1 VSDMEREL
9 RRLKDIE
16 AIVRLR
22 SLYCYYADLK
32 DCDNWANLFTEDGV
46 FETDVFGIHRGRET
60 IRALQH
66 LPFAVHY
73 VANPIIDV
81 DGDRATGRWLLFEPC
96 SFPVGKRNQPV
107 WGMAKYEDVYE
118 RVGGEWK
125 FKHVKLMSHTWSPFE
140 KGWEKERII
149 GQKAA
154 ARKKAAARPMPKA
167 KANATAKAKAKT
179 KAKATARKKAARRV

>member
-1 VSDMEREL
+1 MSDVEREL

-22 SLYCYYADLK
+22 SLYCYYADLRDGDK
-32 DCDNWANLFTEDGV
+32 WSSLFTEDGV

-73 VANPIIDV
+73 VANPIIDI
-81 DGDRATGRWLLFEPC
+81 DGDRATGKWLLFEPC
-96 SFPVGKRNQPV
+96 SFPVGKRKQPV

-125 FKHVKLMSHTWSPFE
+125 FKHVKLISHTWAPYE
-140 KGWEKERII
+140 KGWEKQRII
-149 GQKAA
+149 GQRAA
-154 ARKKAAARPMPKA
+154 AKPKP
-167 KANATAKAKAKT
+167 KAKAKAKA
-179 KAKATARKKAARRV
+179 KAKKIARRR

>member
-1 VSDMEREL
+1 VTLNEMEREL
-9 RRLKDIE
+9 QRLRDIE

-46 FETDVFGIHRGRET
+46 FETDVFGIHEGRET

-73 VANPIIDV
+73 VANPIIEI

-96 SFPVGKRNQPV
+96 TFPTGKKGQPV
-107 WGMAKYEDVYE
+107 WGMAKYEDQYR
-118 RVGGEWK
+118 RVDGEWK
-125 FKHVKLMSHTWSPFE
+125 FKRVKLMSHAWAPYE

-149 GQKAA
+149 GQGK
-154 ARKKAAARPMPKA
+154 KKAAASKPATRAKAPARNKA
-167 KANATAKAKAKT
+167 KGKPASKAK
-179 KAKATARKKAARRV
+179 RR

>member
-1 VSDMEREL
+1 MMDAEMEREL
-9 RRLKDIE
+9 KRLKDIE

-46 FETDVFGIHRGRET
+46 FETDVFGVYEGRET

-96 SFPVGKRNQPV
+96 SFPVGKQSQPV
-107 WGMAKYEDVYE
+107 WGMAKYEDQYE

-125 FKHVKLMSHTWSPFE
+125 FKRVKLMSHSWAPYE

-149 GQKAA
+149 CQGAAKARPKAKPKA
-154 ARKKAAARPMPKA
+154 ARKATKKKA
-167 KANATAKAKAKT
+167 K
-179 KAKATARKKAARRV
+179 RR